1 LLRPAAALLAVA
13 ACSTAKPPVAPTPGE
28 GRHDAA
34 AIDGAWRDATR
45 AATARMIEL
54 EAFDC
59 ERDESFP
66 GEPVQSGLVAAGT
79 GIRAWKGGGPG
90 PFEANAGVS
99 DYADI
104 TAEDLFVTGFAYG
117 E

>member
-1 LLRPAAALLAVA
+1 VGRTKVAAKKAAIGGPQVDVAIAVPFKRWKVGFDDHRPARQRFDTAVF
-13 ACSTAKPPVAPTPGE
+13 
-28 GRHDAA
+28 
-34 AIDGAWRDATR
+34 R
-45 AATARMIEL
+45 ASASLRCT
-54 EAFDC
+54 
-59 ERDESFP
+59 
-66 GEPVQSGLVAAGT
+66 
-79 GIRAWKGGGPG
+79 G